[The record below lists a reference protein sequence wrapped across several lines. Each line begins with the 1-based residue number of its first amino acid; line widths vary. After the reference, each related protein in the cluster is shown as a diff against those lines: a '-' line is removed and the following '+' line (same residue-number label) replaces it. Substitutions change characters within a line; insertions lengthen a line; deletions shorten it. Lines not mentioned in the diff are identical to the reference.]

1 MDGAEMMMKRID
13 EWLFGKAIRRAE
25 RRERKRIIKLLASDE
40 YIYEY
45 EREYIRQVIEK
56 ETNA

>member
-1 MDGAEMMMKRID
+1 MMMKRID

-56 ETNA
+56 EPNA